1 MWIQHKNF
9 HLFQKVEYKYN
20 NISSFYLTGEFCVE
34 AATFFSGG
42 EIRQPFCVVFLLINL
57 YLFIFNI
64 NIRILSHPLN
74 SHRRQKL
81 IDLFFTHFFGMAFF
95 MEENESLVP
104 KNIGLLGAETV
115 VLGANHFSN
124 LIQQLWLFR
133 SWWLECLIRH
143 ETYPFKRIVFS
154 RIRSNGAT
162 VGNISN

>member
-1 MWIQHKNF
+1 
-9 HLFQKVEYKYN
+9 
-20 NISSFYLTGEFCVE
+20 
-34 AATFFSGG
+34 
-42 EIRQPFCVVFLLINL
+42 
-57 YLFIFNI
+57 LFIFNI

-124 LIQQLWLFR
+124 LIQQLWLCC

-143 ETYPFKRIVFS
+143 ETYPIEKDSLFTNPIKWCNSWQYIKLILKCQQKFCFIGKKLPVALTTKS
-154 RIRSNGAT
+154 RTGFVIK
-162 VGNISN
+162 IFCHE